1 MTIRTP
7 QVAILGLLALI
18 TVLATAALTGHM
30 PVSSHGDETG
40 ETVRIIARLQADGD
54 IEFGLRTS
62 EGNQLPRLR
71 VLSASINDED
81 WRRSSI
87 VELSDGT
94 EVRIIARRDGE
105 TRVEFGLRIDE
116 PLREFLPPRRFFPRS
131 SRVGVWRSST
141 PILLPAPEADE
152 QQEEQSEPIAE
163 PESTPTPE
171 EEDTPAPEE
180 SDEGSDDGTDE
191 ADTAE
196 RISGGH
202 RDGLAVIDGVL
213 GDPEAPVLISEYGDP
228 F

>member
-1 MTIRTP
+1 MIRTP
-7 QVAILGLLALI
+7 QVALLGLLALI
-18 TVLATAALTGHM
+18 TVLATAALIGQA
-30 PVSSHGDETG
+30 PASSHGDESG

-62 EGNQLPRLR
+62 EGNQLPRQR
-71 VLSASINDED
+71 VFSASISDDN

-94 EVRIIARRDGE
+94 EIRIIARTEGE

-116 PLREFLPPRRFFPRS
+116 PLQEFLPPRRFFPRS
-131 SRVGVWRSST
+131 ATVGRWLQSSQ
-141 PILLPAPEADE
+141 ILLPAPEADE
-152 QQEEQSEPIAE
+152 QQEERSEPTAE

-171 EEDTPAPEE
+171 EEGTPPPEE
-180 SDEGSDDGTDE
+180 SDEGTDDGSDE
-191 ADTAE
+191 ADTTE

-202 RDGLAVIDGVL
+202 RDGLAVVDGVL
-213 GDPEAPVLISEYGDP
+213 GNPDAPVLISEYGDP